1 MSECVFMRKD
11 KDVMSTV
18 KDLALHVCSER
29 GDSGLVCSILK
40 QKGRTAV
47 LCFEQYYYR
56 VKGYVAATVVIAE
69 EDDEIDAMIVVSG
82 GGEGIFGFSM
92 GAESH
97 YAYYFVKVL
106 EKIGFEKRNINI

>member
-29 GDSGLVCSILK
+29 GDSDIACSELK
-40 QKGRTAV
+40 QHDKTAI

-56 VKGYVAATVVIAE
+56 VKGYVAATVVITE
-69 EDDEIDAMIVVSG
+69 EDDEIEAMIVVAG
-82 GGEGIFGFSM
+82 GGEGILGFSM
-92 GAESH
+92 GAESN
-97 YAYYFVKVL
+97 YANHFVKVL
-106 EKIGFEKRNINI
+106 EKIGFEKRNI

>member
-1 MSECVFMRKD
+1 
-11 KDVMSTV
+11 
-18 KDLALHVCSER
+18 
-29 GDSGLVCSILK
+29 
-40 QKGRTAV
+40 
-47 LCFEQYYYR
+47 
-56 VKGYVAATVVIAE
+56 
-69 EDDEIDAMIVVSG
+69 MIVVSG